1 VIDLHAKPR
10 PVIARQEPGP
20 KAKPGSPFRAGQEQ
34 ARSLNRALGLK
45 VRTIVLDPGH
55 GGHDPGAS
63 AYGLKEKDLT
73 IRIAEAL
80 RELIRRRRPD
90 LNVVMTREDDRFV
103 PLQARPRLAREV
115 GADLFVSIHVN
126 AHDIQRFAGVETYF
140 LNLTTDASAL
150 EVAARENAS
159 TEKQVSDLN
168 AILLDLL
175 RDTNIIESGRLAKT
189 LQASL
194 VDELQAG
201 HPVRDLGVKQ
211 APFMVLLGS
220 EVPSVLVEA
229 GFITNREE
237 NRRLRDQSY
246 QQRIAEGIYAGL
258 SAYMDDQAI
267 AGQAASP
274 SPPAQLARY

>member
-1 VIDLHAKPR
+1 
-10 PVIARQEPGP
+10 
-20 KAKPGSPFRAGQEQ
+20 
-34 ARSLNRALGLK
+34 
-45 VRTIVLDPGH
+45 
-55 GGHDPGAS
+55 
-63 AYGLKEKDLT
+63 
-73 IRIAEAL
+73 
-80 RELIRRRRPD
+80 
-90 LNVVMTREDDRFV
+90 
-103 PLQARPRLAREV
+103 
-115 GADLFVSIHVN
+115 
-126 AHDIQRFAGVETYF
+126 VETYF

-258 SAYMDDQAI
+258 SAYMDDQTI